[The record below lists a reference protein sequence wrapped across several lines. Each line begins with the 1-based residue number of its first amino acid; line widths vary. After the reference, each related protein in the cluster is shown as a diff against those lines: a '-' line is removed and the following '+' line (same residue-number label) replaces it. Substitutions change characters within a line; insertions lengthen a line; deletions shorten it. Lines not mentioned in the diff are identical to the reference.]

1 MLGGLLTTQVIQ
13 FSSKKMNWEEAIRLA
28 AQPLLQKQKIEERYI
43 QAMVDKV
50 KDNGPF
56 INIGDHLALPHAR
69 PEEGVLEKGLS
80 LLKLD
85 HPVHLL
91 DDPQHPVSV
100 FICLAASDNN
110 AHLEALMSLTKIL
123 SKKENLQ
130 QLIHSTNVDE
140 ISTLLEEGEES

>member
-1 MLGGLLTTQVIQ
+1 MLGGLLTKEDIQ
-13 FSSKKMNWEEAIRLA
+13 FSSKDMNWEEAIRLA
-28 AQPLLQKQKIEERYI
+28 ARPLLQKQKIEERYI
-43 QAMVDKV
+43 QAMIDKV

-85 HPVHLL
+85 RPVNLL
-91 DDPQHPVSV
+91 DDPKHPISV

-123 SKKENLQ
+123 SKKKICN
-130 QLIHSTNVDE
+130 N
-140 ISTLLEEGEES
+140 